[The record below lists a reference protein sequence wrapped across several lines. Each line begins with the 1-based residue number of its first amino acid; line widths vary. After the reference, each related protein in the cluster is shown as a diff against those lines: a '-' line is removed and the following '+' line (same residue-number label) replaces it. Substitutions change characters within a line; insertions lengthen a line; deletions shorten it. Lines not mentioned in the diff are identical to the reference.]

1 MLAGICS
8 TILLSGCG
16 PKLGSSDY
24 KASDV
29 GSVSHVRFGRIVAA
43 RPVAINSSDP
53 SKPGAGAAIGG
64 LAGAGIGST
73 IGQGKGGMLG
83 TVLGGLVGLTAGHF
97 AEQGMTSASGFEY
110 TIQLDSGNMISITQ
124 GDESPIPVD
133 TTVKVIDSGGRGR
146 SRIVP
151 V

>member
-1 MLAGICS
+1 
-8 TILLSGCG
+8 
-16 PKLGSSDY
+16 
-24 KASDV
+24 
-29 GSVSHVRFGRIVAA
+29 
-43 RPVAINSSDP
+43 
-53 SKPGAGAAIGG
+53 
-64 LAGAGIGST
+64 
-73 IGQGKGGMLG
+73 MLG